1 MGVLSGQFNMFDPK
15 DRVTIAK
22 EIDTAIYKQNF
33 FAPLIGANSN
43 AVIRTYNADRAGAVT
58 IKLRDKL
65 RGHGVKGNSDFD
77 TNRDSL
83 KFLSQT
89 VYVDIFGNSLRSDD
103 RRLHNYKDGF
113 EFAEIASEALVEWGA
128 EDFEAKGYSNLSNNL
143 TNVACAK
150 ADGTLWTAP
159 TTQTIQAYCGQITA
173 DDVPTVSSIR
183 AALTRAKLGRNQ
195 WGQKVPAL
203 KPYKTVVNN
212 VNGLD
217 VTQKVFI
224 VILCGFGAAWLKED
238 PEWKELQKMA
248 NERGNNN
255 PVFNGQLGYIDGSIV
270 IDGDVWNEEGPGIL
284 SCKDDPSWHISQ
296 GVDYIKFSEM
306 YAGSGSVETSI
317 GLILGATAMVMPMDD
332 GVNLY
337 VDDKQDH
344 GRKDACAFDRLLG
357 LAKAK
362 YIGTTAEEKNTIYHN
377 NDYSVM
383 GFIYARKEI

>member
-1 MGVLSGQFNMFDPK
+1 MSVLTGQFNMFDPK
-15 DRVTIAK
+15 DRVSIAQQIDATIHK
-22 EIDTAIYKQNF
+22 DNF
-33 FAPLIGANSN
+33 FAPLIGSNSN
-43 AVIRTYNADRAGAVT
+43 AVIRTYNADRAGATT

-65 RGHGVKGNSDFD
+65 RGQGVKGNSDFD
-77 TNRDSL
+77 TNRDRL

-89 VYVDIFGNSLRSDD
+89 VNVEIFKNSLRGDD
-103 RRLHNYKDGF
+103 TRLHQYKDGF
-113 EFAEIASEALVEWGA
+113 EFAELAAEALTEWGID
-128 EDFEAKGYSNLSNNL
+128 EFEAKCYANLANNL

-159 TTQTIQAYCGQITA
+159 TTQTVQAYCGQITA

-183 AALTRAKLGRNQ
+183 AALTRAKLGINQ
-195 WGQKVPAL
+195 WGKKVPAL
-203 KPYKTVVNN
+203 KPYRTVVNN
-212 VNGLD
+212 VNGID
-217 VTQKVFI
+217 IRQKVYI

-270 IDGDVWNEEGPGIL
+270 IDGDVWNEEGPGVL
-284 SCKDDPSWHISQ
+284 SCNDDPSWQISEA
-296 GVDYIKFSEM
+296 VDYIKFSEM
-306 YAGSGSVETSI
+306 YAGAGSVETSI

-337 VDDKQDH
+337 FKKEDFDT
-344 GRKDACAFDRLLG
+344 KDAVAFDRLMG

-362 YIGTTAEEKNTIYHN
+362 FVGIKAEEKETIYHN